1 VAEGILE
8 LGSLKIDTSCEV
20 FTGAWFQ
27 RSVRD
32 HVDGT
37 ATVFRVSGPHE
48 LKVEIHYIQ
57 LENGERW
64 VTTGESYSGPK
75 WIWKQ
80 TKDRLR
86 MSISFKNAVPMFD
99 LSLPTPG
106 NRDKEVYTMS
116 SASSESLEALFPQFF
131 GLLNE
136 HGVVETGPRSELY
149 GDTSSRKKFL
159 SANIESPDC
168 MAPIIGF
175 CVTRI
180 LALVKIY
187 EHLHS
192 KGEVSGEFT
201 HMVSGEHTTAREKAV
216 SELDQLIASGE
227 SAHVEFKSTIWF
239 DINQSLKNPNY
250 SPKKEAYIQDNIIKT
265 IAGFL
270 NSEGGSLIIGVSDD
284 GEAYGLKDD
293 IQFTQRKDLDG
304 LELEITQLLMNVFS
318 KEIVATKVRS
328 SFPQFKQKTILRI
341 DVKPSN
347 SPIFAK
353 TSKNQEAFYVRIGNL
368 TQLMSTQSAISYI
381 AQHTWN
387 SEK

>member
-1 VAEGILE
+1 MSEDNLE
-8 LGSLKIDTSCEV
+8 LGSVKIDMNFKV
-20 FTGAWFQ
+20 FSGAWFQ

-32 HVDGT
+32 HVNGT
-37 ATVFRVSGPHE
+37 ATVYRVSGPHE
-48 LKVEIHYIQ
+48 LKAEVHYIQ

-64 VTTGESYSGPK
+64 VTIGESYSGPK

-86 MSISFKNAVPMFD
+86 MSISFKNEVPMFD
-99 LSLPTPG
+99 LTLPTPG
-106 NRDKEVYTMS
+106 NRNKEIYTMS
-116 SASSESLEALFPQFF
+116 SAMIEDFEALFPHFF
-131 GLLNE
+131 ELLGE

-149 GDTSSRKKFL
+149 EDTSSRKKFL

-168 MAPIIGF
+168 MAPIVGF
-175 CVTRI
+175 CMTRI

-192 KGEVSGEFT
+192 RGEVSEEFT
-201 HMVSGEHTTAREKAV
+201 HMVSQEHYSTEKEMV

-250 SPKKEAYIQDNIIKT
+250 TPKKETYIQDNIIKT

-270 NSEGGSLIIGVSDD
+270 NSEGGSLIVGVSDD
-284 GEAYGLKDD
+284 GNAYGLDADLK
-293 IQFTQRKDLDG
+293 FTQRKDLDG
-304 LELEITQLLMNVFS
+304 LELELTQLLMNIFS
-318 KEIVATKVRS
+318 KEIVATKIRS
-328 SFPQFKQKTILRI
+328 SFPEFQQKTILRI

-347 SPIFAK
+347 TPIFAK
-353 TSKNQEAFYVRIGNL
+353 TSKEQEAFYVRIGNL
-368 TQLMSTQSAISYI
+368 TQIMSTQSAISYI
-381 AQHTWN
+381 AQHTWD
-387 SEK
+387 SEN